1 MTKALTPTLS
11 RFAGEGAAEVRRR
24 QKVPS
29 PAERERARVRAV
41 HRFPVRV
48 YYEDTDAA
56 GIVYYANY
64 LKFAERARS
73 EWLREFGGDE
83 AKAMKAGGLLF
94 VVRRCEIDYL
104 QPAWLDDLLD
114 VVTRVTGV
122 AGATLDLQ
130 QTVWRDNVDLVVM
143 NVTLACLNAAGRPA
157 RLPAALRAA
166 LAALLPA

>member
-1 MTKALTPTLS
+1 MSGT
-11 RFAGEGAAEVRRR
+11 
-24 QKVPS
+24 
-29 PAERERARVRAV
+29 V

-73 EWLREFGGDE
+73 EWLREFAE
-83 AKAMKAGGLLF
+83 SASLKASGLVF

-104 QPAWLDDLLD
+104 LPARLDELLE
-114 VVTRVTGV
+114 VVTRVTAF
-122 AGATLDLQ
+122 AGATLDLE
-130 QTVWRDNVDLVVM
+130 QTARRDGVDLVVM
-143 NVTLACLNAAGRPA
+143 TVTLACLNAAGRPA

-166 LAALLPA
+166 LATLLPA